1 MARRTTLVLVLA
13 AAFTGALAVA
23 GTPEEARSAA
33 SVADARAALCQ
44 GTGAPWR
51 RGASRGTRYV
61 ISSTGVSCAFVRP
74 WVARLSAKPVTRSG
88 QRLSGGPSGY
98 VCAATVP
105 ISGKAAIGACGRS
118 GGKGFAWAPK
128 VS

>member
-1 MARRTTLVLVLA
+1 MTRLTRLAIVPA
-13 AAFTGALAVA
+13 AAFAASLAAA
-23 GTPEEARSAA
+23 GTPEEARAAESAGE
-33 SVADARAALCQ
+33 ARAALCQ

-51 RGASRGTRYV
+51 RGSSRSTRYV
-61 ISSTGVSCAFVRP
+61 ISSTGVTCAFVRP
-74 WVARLSAKPVTRSG
+74 WVARLSAKAVTRSG
-88 QRLSGGPSGY
+88 QPLSGGPAGY

-105 ISGKAAIGACGRS
+105 LAGKAAIGACGRS